1 LKAKKSFGQ
10 HFLHNKNLARSIVDL
25 AKAHARDLKI
35 LEVGPGR
42 AALTQFMIEDNTNF
56 MAVEAD
62 WDMITYLSETYPDF
76 TDQFIRKDF
85 LKLNFE
91 EVNDSNPFLVLGNF
105 PYNISSQIIFKII
118 DNHLLVPTII
128 GMFQKEVADRIV
140 AGHGSKTYGVISILI
155 QYYYD
160 CKIVFKVAPGS
171 FSPPP
176 KVQSAVVL
184 FTHRESLPECDPSL
198 FKSVIKISFG
208 NRRKMM
214 RNTLKSF
221 IKNTPLE
228 GDELF
233 EKRPEQLSL
242 EQFVELTNLIEKHQ
256 STKK

>member
-1 LKAKKSFGQ
+1 MKAKKSFGQ

-25 AKAHARDLKI
+25 AIAHADNQLI
-35 LEVGPGR
+35 LEVGPGK
-42 AALTQFMIEDNTNF
+42 AALTQFLIEDDTSF

-62 WDMITYLSETYPDF
+62 WDMITYLSDTYPEK
-76 TDQFIRKDF
+76 TDNFLKQDF
-85 LKLNFE
+85 LKLNLKDL
-91 EVNDSNPFLVLGNF
+91 NDNKPFLVLGNF

-118 DNHLLVPTII
+118 DNHTLVPTII

-140 AGHGSKTYGVISILI
+140 AGHGNKIYGVISLLI

-184 FTHRESLPECDPSL
+184 FKHKKKLPECNPSL

-221 IKNTPLE
+221 IKNTALE
-228 GDELF
+228 GNEIF

-242 EQFVELTNLIEKHQ
+242 DQFVELTNLIEKHQ
-256 STKK
+256 ENK

>member
-25 AKAHARDLKI
+25 AKAHAQDLLI

-42 AALTQFMIEDNTNF
+42 AALTQFLIEDETNF
-56 MAVEAD
+56 LAVEAD
-62 WDMITYLSETYPDF
+62 WDMITYLSDTYPRF
-76 TDQFIRKDF
+76 TDNFLKKDF
-85 LKLNFE
+85 LKLDFKEANNGE
-91 EVNDSNPFLVLGNF
+91 PLLVLGNF
-105 PYNISSQIIFKII
+105 PYNISSQIMFKII
-118 DNHLLVPTII
+118 DNHTLVPTVI
-128 GMFQKEVADRIV
+128 GMFQKEVADRMV
-140 AGHGSKTYGVISILI
+140 AGHGNKTYGVISVLI

-184 FTHRESLPECDPSL
+184 FTHKKELPKCNPSL

-221 IKNTPLE
+221 IKDTALE
-228 GDELF
+228 GNEIF

-242 EQFVELTNLIEKHQ
+242 VQFVELTNLIEKHQ
-256 STKK
+256 NNK

>member
-1 LKAKKSFGQ
+1 MKAKKSFGQ
-10 HFLHNKNLARSIVDL
+10 HFLHNTNLARSIVDL
-25 AKAHARDLKI
+25 AKAHANDKLI

-42 AALTQFMIEDNTNF
+42 AALTQFLIEDNTKF

-62 WDMITYLSETYPDF
+62 WDMITYLSETYPDL
-76 TDQFIRKDF
+76 TDNFIQKDF
-85 LKLNFE
+85 LQLNLK
-91 EVNDSNPFLVLGNF
+91 EVNDDKPFLVLGNF

-118 DNHLLVPTII
+118 DNHTLVPTII

-140 AGHGSKTYGVISILI
+140 AGHGNKTYGVISLLI

-184 FTHRESLPECDPSL
+184 FTHKKELPVCNPSL

-208 NRRKMM
+208 KRRKMM

-221 IKNTPLE
+221 IKDTPLE
-228 GDELF
+228 DDELF

-256 STKK
+256 KSK

>member
-1 LKAKKSFGQ
+1 MKAKKSFGQ

-25 AKAHARDLKI
+25 AISEAVEILI

-42 AALTQFMIEDNTNF
+42 AALTQFLIEDGVNF
-56 MAVEAD
+56 KAVEAD
-62 WDMITYLSETYPDF
+62 WDMITYLSETYPNH
-76 TDQFIRKDF
+76 TDNFLRQDF
-85 LKLNFE
+85 LRLDLMAINQKK
-91 EVNDSNPFLVLGNF
+91 PFLVLGNF

-118 DNHLLVPTII
+118 DNHTLVPTII

-140 AGHGSKTYGVISILI
+140 AQHGNKTYGVISLLI

-184 FTHRESLPECDPSL
+184 FKHKKSLPECNPSL

-208 NRRKMM
+208 KRRKMM

-221 IKNTPLE
+221 IKDTPIE
-228 GDELF
+228 EDEIF

-242 EQFVELTNLIEKHQ
+242 HQFVELTNLIEKHQ
-256 STKK
+256 S

>member
-25 AKAHARDLKI
+25 AKSHAKDLLI
-35 LEVGPGR
+35 LEVGPGK
-42 AALTQFMIEDNTNF
+42 AALTQFLIEDETNF

-62 WDMITYLSETYPDF
+62 WDMITYLSETYPDH

-85 LKLNFE
+85 LKLNLVE
-91 EVNDSNPFLVLGNF
+91 LNNEKPFLVLGNF

-118 DNHLLVPTII
+118 DNHTLVPTII

-140 AGHGSKTYGVISILI
+140 ATHGSKTYGVISLLI

-184 FTHRESLPECDPSL
+184 FTHKKTLAECNPSV

-221 IKNTPLE
+221 IKETPLE
-228 GDELF
+228 DNAIF

-242 EQFVELTNLIEKHQ
+242 EQFVELTNLIEKH
-256 STKK
+256 KKY